1 MAPSVPFYPL
11 VVLPA
16 AIAVYLFWRRLR
28 LHLAVLRAGRPL
40 NRSDRPV
47 ERIKGVLI
55 YVIAQRR
62 LLNDIG
68 PGLAHAFIFWGFLV
82 LLATTG
88 NYLTNGLVEAIVGW
102 PLGGLAWDGLTALAN
117 LLIGLIIAS
126 IAYVGLRRIL
136 ARPPRLALSRDAF
149 VILALIGIVVVT
161 ELFGD
166 AFRFAADPSLGSRP
180 FAVLAGPLSLL
191 LEPLGVRTATIG
203 FGIFACAHILVRSRK
218 GD

>member
-1 MAPSVPFYPL
+1 MAPSIPLYPL
-11 VVLPA
+11 VVLPVA
-16 AIAVYLFWRRLR
+16 AALFLFWHRLR

-40 NRSDRPV
+40 NRSDRPI
-47 ERIKGVLI
+47 ERIKGVLV

-88 NYLTNGLVEAIVGW
+88 NYLTNGLVETILAW
-102 PLGGLAWDGLTALAN
+102 PLGGLLWDAVTALAN
-117 LLIGLIIAS
+117 VLIGLIIAS
-126 IAYVGLRRIL
+126 IIYAGVRRMI

-149 VILALIGIVVVT
+149 IILGLIGVVVVT

-180 FAVLAGPLSLL
+180 FAALA
-191 LEPLGVRTATIG
+191 
-203 FGIFACAHILVRSRK
+203 
-218 GD
+218 

>member
-1 MAPSVPFYPL
+1 MAPSVPFYP
-11 VVLPA
+11 VIVLPVGVA
-16 AIAVYLFWRRLR
+16 LFLFWRRLR
-28 LHLAVLRAGRPL
+28 LHLTVLRAGRPL
-40 NRSDRPV
+40 NRSDRPI
-47 ERIKGVLI
+47 ERIKGLFI

-102 PLGGLAWDGLTALAN
+102 PVGGLLWDAVTALAN
-117 LLIGLIIAS
+117 MLIGLIIAS
-126 IAYVGLRRIL
+126 IAYAVVRRVL

-149 VILALIGIVVVT
+149 VILALIGIVVLT

-180 FAVLAGPLSLL
+180 FAALAGSLSLL
-191 LEPLGVRTATIG
+191 LEPLGGQTA
-203 FGIFACAHILVRSRK
+203 AHPGGARLPDLPAV
-218 GD
+218 